1 MLFLKTRLRL
11 HDKICANI
19 LRHICLLYGT
29 EHLNSN
35 TFIGKF
41 KNKDSKK
48 SFVKIIQ
55 AVERLQLLLFL
66 VKLYKR
72 FPNWA
77 LQACGIWS

>member
-1 MLFLKTRLRL
+1 M
-11 HDKICANI
+11 HDKIRANT
-19 LRHICLLYGT
+19 LCHNCMLYGT

-35 TFIGKF
+35 TFKGEF
-41 KNKDSKK
+41 KSKNSKK

-55 AVERLQLLLFL
+55 AFERLQLLLFL

-77 LQACGIWS
+77 LQACGI